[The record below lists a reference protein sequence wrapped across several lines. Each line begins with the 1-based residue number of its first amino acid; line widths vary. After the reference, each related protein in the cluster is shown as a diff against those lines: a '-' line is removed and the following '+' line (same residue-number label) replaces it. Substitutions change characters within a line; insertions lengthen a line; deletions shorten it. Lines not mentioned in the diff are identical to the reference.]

1 MPLKPVVTPPPHAN
15 AEHQAYAAAVRQRHR
30 ADSIDR
36 ICARI
41 DAGELGGLPDVFL
54 NVLELALDRDMSGIG
69 RYARCPGYLFTTP
82 EAGELSNA

>member
-1 MPLKPVVTPPPHAN
+1 MPLKPAVTPPPRAN
-15 AEHQAYAAAVRQRHR
+15 AEHQAYAAAVRRRHR
-30 ADSIDR
+30 ADSIAR

-54 NVLELALDRDMSGIG
+54 IVLELAMDRDMSSIG

-82 EAGELSNA
+82 EAGALSND